1 MHNRERTGPNQEG
14 SAGRQP
20 ADRPGPAGQPRVLED
35 KLQIP
40 QPSLA
45 LLRRR
50 RLTDKLEQATQHRVT
65 VVSGP
70 AGAGKTIACAT
81 WAATTPAARRVAWLT
96 LDAEDADPGRFWR
109 YVGSA
114 LARTRTVPADV
125 LRSVADAPPEA
136 FPLHLVEAAQL
147 LTEPVVLVL
156 DDVHEI
162 AEGAVLAGLDLLI
175 RHAPPALRLILSGRC
190 PPGLQLARLRVC
202 GELADVG
209 AADLACT
216 AEEADAYFTMLGLDV
231 DPAERD
237 ELLWRTE
244 GWMAGMRLAAMRA
257 RAPARGAGRTG
268 RPDGSGRPDGT
279 GLPDDVRPGGT
290 ARITDIAGDEPMV
303 TDYLWDEV
311 LGRQSAQTRLFLLRT
326 SVTERVTGEL
336 ADELTGE
343 PGAAMML
350 ERLSRESGFV
360 EALGHEQAQYRY
372 HPLLRDVLKAEL
384 HRQVP
389 HEVPILLRRAA
400 RWHAAHGQP
409 VEAVRY
415 AAKAGD
421 WDYAAH
427 VLAEAG
433 VAALLQSGAAE
444 LEAVLGLFPADRWA
458 DDAAVAAAVAT
469 VRLWNGDPDGATHH
483 LEAAHRSLGRCAE
496 AARRVIEPWLAALR
510 VMQAASRADADPGLL
525 AQAWSLAEQAQA
537 TAGTLAD
544 HRALGLLWFALGAA
558 RLRRWEIQDA
568 RYALDHADRQL
579 AAGTLAGLRIRAIGW
594 QAIADA
600 WYGDLVRAGREA
612 DAVRESATADAAARC
627 LADLASAQV
636 SLARDELSAARQL
649 LDRADQQPAGQL
661 PGEPAPG
668 VVSALIR
675 ARVLLADGD
684 TAGARGLVIRLREV
698 HAVADPALDGVLN
711 VLDGEIAL
719 RSADTGRARILL
731 ALTEEGAYFDRADG
745 RLAQGRLLLSDA
757 DYKGALEAVAPC
769 LDGTAEAMT
778 LRDKVA
784 ALLVSTV
791 AHRRL
796 GLTDTA
802 ADFLEQALAL
812 AEPDDAYRVF
822 LDAGQPA
829 RSAVTVLVPPTS
841 RSAVF
846 AGRILERFDTQLPR
860 GDGSQARAEVPLTD
874 SELAVLRFLPSHMTN
889 QEIAEALFLSINT
902 VKTHLRSVYRKLGVT
917 SRREAIAR
925 GRRLD
930 LV

>member
-1 MHNRERTGPNQEG
+1 M
-14 SAGRQP
+14 AGR
-20 ADRPGPAGQPRVLED
+20 DRPGSDEAAAQPRLLAD

-50 RLTDKLEQATQHRVT
+50 RLTDLLEQATQHRVT

-81 WAATTPAARRVAWLT
+81 WATATPATRRVAWLT
-96 LDAEDADPGRFWR
+96 LGAEDGDPGRFWR
-109 YVGSA
+109 YVGAA
-114 LARTRTVPADV
+114 LARTRTVPADA

-136 FPLHLVEAAQL
+136 FPLQLVEAAQL

-162 AEGAVLAGLDLLI
+162 ADGAVLAGLDLLI

-216 AEEADAYFTMLGLDV
+216 ADEADAYFTMLGLEV

-237 ELLWRTE
+237 ELLRRTE

-257 RAPARGAGRTG
+257 RAPVRGTGPAGR
-268 RPDGSGRPDGT
+268 SDGT
-279 GLPDDVRPGGT
+279 GSPDGRGRPAGAAGPGGS

-326 SVTERVTGEL
+326 SITERVSGEL

-343 PGAAMML
+343 PGAAMVL

-372 HPLLRDVLKAEL
+372 HPLLRDVLAAEL
-384 HRQVP
+384 HRQIP

-409 VEAVRY
+409 VEAVRC
-415 AAKAGD
+415 AAQAGD

-444 LEAVLGLFPADRWA
+444 LEAVLALFPADRWA
-458 DDAAVAAAVAT
+458 DDAAVAAALAT
-469 VRLWNGDPDGATHH
+469 VRLWHGDPDGAAHH
-483 LEAAHRSLGRCAE
+483 LDAAHRGLGRCGE
-496 AARRVIEPWLAALR
+496 AATRVIEPWLAALR
-510 VMQAASRADADPGLL
+510 VMQAASRADTDPGLL
-525 AQAWSLAEQAQA
+525 AQGWNLAEHAQA
-537 TAGTLAD
+537 SAGTLAE
-544 HRALGLLWFALGAA
+544 HRALGLLWFALGVA

-579 AAGTLAGLRIRAIGW
+579 AAGALAGLRMRSLGW
-594 QAIADA
+594 QAIADG
-600 WYGDLVRAGREA
+600 WYGDLARAAREA
-612 DAVRESATADAAARC
+612 GAVRDSSSADVAARC
-627 LADLASAQV
+627 LAGLASAQV
-636 SLARDELSAARQL
+636 SLARDELSSARLL
-649 LDRADQQPAGQL
+649 LDHADQQPAGQL
-661 PGEPAPG
+661 PGEPAPD

-684 TAGARGLVIRLREV
+684 TTGARGLVIRLREL
-698 HAVADPALDGVLN
+698 HAAADPALDGVLN

-719 RSADTGRARILL
+719 RSGDTGRARILL

-769 LDGTAEAMT
+769 LDGTADAMT

-796 GLTDTA
+796 GLTDNA
-802 ADFLEQALAL
+802 AEFLEQALAL
-812 AEPDDAYRVF
+812 AEPGDAYRVF

-829 RSAVTVLVPPTS
+829 RSAITVLVPPTS

-860 GDGSQARAEVPLTD
+860 SDGPQAQAEVPLTD

-902 VKTHLRSVYRKLGVT
+902 VKTHLRSVYRKLGVA